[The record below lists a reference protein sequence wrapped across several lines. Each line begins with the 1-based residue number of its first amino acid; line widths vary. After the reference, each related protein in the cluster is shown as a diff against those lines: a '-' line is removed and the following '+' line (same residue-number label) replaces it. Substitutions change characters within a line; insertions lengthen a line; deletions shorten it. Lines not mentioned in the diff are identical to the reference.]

1 MKKLMIQPNRFL
13 RLLLPLFLLLLAVG
27 GTPEKAVSATR
38 EVVDMAGRR
47 MRVPAVIRR
56 VYTGKPGS
64 VVLYAVAPDMMVSR
78 GLWTTDGSEQ
88 FMLDSYMKLPFVD
101 GSTEEIIRLR
111 PDVIIYWFNIDQK
124 SIDDANRLSAKTG
137 IPVFMVDMNM
147 EHYARSFGVLGDL
160 LGRKAQTDKMSG
172 FLNTYLARI
181 VTSAKRIPESRKVR
195 VYYAEGGRGLNTDP
209 SGSFHSQVL
218 DLCGGVNVAR
228 VDAISG
234 KGMSPV
240 SMEQLLLWNP
250 DVILVWTGMGPALTT
265 WRAIMADSAWSRIA
279 AVRNHRIY
287 QIPNQPFGW
296 FDRPPSTN
304 RILGAVWVAQ
314 ILYPDIYHF
323 DLERITKEYF
333 TIFYHRDLT
342 DAELQEVLHPL
353 HSAAGQQGQVAK

>member
-1 MKKLMIQPNRFL
+1 MKKKMIQSKCPL
-13 RLLLPLFLLLLAVG
+13 RLFLTLFLLLLAVG

-47 MRVPAVIRR
+47 MRVPAVIKR

-78 GLWTTDGSEQ
+78 GLWTTDGSEK
-88 FMLDSYMKLPFVD
+88 FMLDSYLKLPFVD
-101 GSTEEIIRLR
+101 GSTEEIMRLR
-111 PDVIIYWFNIDQK
+111 PDIIIYWFNIDQK
-124 SIDDANRLSAKTG
+124 SIDEANRLFAKTG

-147 EHYARSFGVLGDL
+147 EHYARSFGVLGNL
-160 LGRKAQTDKMSG
+160 LGRKSQTDKMSR
-172 FLNTYLARI
+172 FLETYLRRI
-181 VTSAKRIPESRKVR
+181 EATAKRIPENRKVR

-218 DLCGGVNVAR
+218 DLCGGVNVAK

-250 DVILVWTGMGPALTT
+250 DLILVWTGMGPALTT
-265 WRAIMADSAWSRIA
+265 WRAIVGDSAWSMLP

-296 FDRPPSTN
+296 FDRPPGTN

-323 DLERITKEYF
+323 DLERITREYF
-333 TIFYHRDLT
+333 TIFYHRNLT
-342 DAELQEVLHPL
+342 DAELQEVLHPI
-353 HSAAGQQGQVAK
+353 SAAAGQKVQVAK